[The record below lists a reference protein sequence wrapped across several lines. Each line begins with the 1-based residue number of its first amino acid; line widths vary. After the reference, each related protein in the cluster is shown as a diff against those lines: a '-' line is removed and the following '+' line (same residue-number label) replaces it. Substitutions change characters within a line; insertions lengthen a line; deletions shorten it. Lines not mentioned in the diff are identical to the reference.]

1 MSADGTVTERW
12 HAIVATRD
20 FAALDALLADEV
32 VFQSPAV
39 HTPQAGR
46 ALTRKYLEA
55 AFQVLGGETFRYVG
69 EWSGDRS
76 AVLEFETTLDGL
88 LVNGVDMINWDPSG
102 RIVRFKVMVRPLKA
116 LQALIP
122 RMAEALQRSD

>member
-1 MSADGTVTERW
+1 MSADSTVTERW

-122 RMAEALQRSD
+122 RMAEALQSSG

>member
-1 MSADGTVTERW
+1 MSAGSTVIERW

-122 RMAEALQRSD
+122 RMAEALQSSG

>member
-1 MSADGTVTERW
+1 MSADSRVTERW

-46 ALTRKYLEA
+46 ALTRRYLEA
-55 AFQVLGGETFRYVG
+55 AFQVLGGEGFRYVG

-88 LVNGVDMINWDPSG
+88 LVNGVDMIHWDTSG

>member
-1 MSADGTVTERW
+1 MAADSSVMQRW
-12 HAIVATRD
+12 HEVVAMRD
-20 FAALDALLADEV
+20 LAALDELLADDV

-39 HTPQAGR
+39 HTPQVGR
-46 ALTRKYLEA
+46 ALTRKYLSA
-55 AFQVLGGETFRYVG
+55 AFEVLGGEGFRYVD

-88 LVNGVDMINWDPSG
+88 QVNGVDMIHWDAAG
-102 RIVRFKVMVRPLKA
+102 RIVRFKVMVRPVKA

-122 RMAEALQRSD
+122 RMAEALQRSG